1 MVVTNSPTT
10 AGEKDVGFSVHEL
23 MHHFFEVVFVHLAMA
38 DDDTSLRDKF
48 LNPGLHVLDGR
59 HAVVEEEHLTAA
71 GQFTSNGIADEPFV
85 VGADRGLHR
94 ESVGRRRVNRGHVA
108 RAHQREVQSARNWRG
123 REGENVDESEAFLE
137 DFFVA
142 NADVPPA
149 NAETVAIDTVDGAAR
164 TFEPRG
170 VTPLDTGVFV
180 IGCIPFVWATW
191 EFWRRIAVGAS
202 FGTGK
207 DAIVFSTE
215 EDPDEDQMRRFGGR
229 RVLGKG
235 ALAVAYVLFAAA
247 GGSVLL
253 AVYAALNV

>member
-1 MVVTNSPTT
+1 MHLSASLCALLATT
-10 AGEKDVGFSVHEL
+10 AALQPVVRMRTRPRGRAELAVYARESNDDAKPLEYYKGMVTSKPSADDGEKDML
-23 MHHFFEVVFVHLAMA
+23 TPTLKLAGGA
-38 DDDTSLRDKF
+38 SAL
-48 LNPGLHVLDGR
+48 LIALL
-59 HAVVEEEHLTAA
+59 AA
-71 GQFTSNGIADEPFV
+71 FFV
-85 VGADRGLHR
+85 V
-94 ESVGRRRVNRGHVA
+94 NM
-108 RAHQREVQSARNWRG
+108 
-123 REGENVDESEAFLE
+123 
-137 DFFVA
+137 
-142 NADVPPA
+142 DVPPA
-149 NAETVAIDTVDGAAR
+149 NALDAAVDGAAVDGAAR

-170 VTPLDTGVFV
+170 VTALDTGVFV

-207 DAIVFSTE
+207 DAIVFSTD

-253 AVYAALNV
+253 AVVAALQV

>member
-1 MVVTNSPTT
+1 MEYYKGMVTSQPSAND
-10 AGEKDVGFSVHEL
+10 GEKDML
-23 MHHFFEVVFVHLAMA
+23 TPTLKLAGGA
-38 DDDTSLRDKF
+38 SAL
-48 LNPGLHVLDGR
+48 LVALI
-59 HAVVEEEHLTAA
+59 AA
-71 GQFTSNGIADEPFV
+71 
-85 VGADRGLHR
+85 
-94 ESVGRRRVNRGHVA
+94 
-108 RAHQREVQSARNWRG
+108 
-123 REGENVDESEAFLE
+123 
-137 DFFVA
+137 FFVA
-142 NADVPPA
+142 NMDVPPA
-149 NAETVAIDTVDGAAR
+149 NAIETLDGR

-180 IGCIPFVWATW
+180 IGCVPFVWATW

-207 DAIVFSTE
+207 DAIVFSTD
-215 EDPDEDQMRRFGGR
+215 EDPDEDQVRRFGGR

>member
-1 MVVTNSPTT
+1 MRTRPRGRGKVAVHARDGGDDAKPLEYYKGMVTSTP
-10 AGEKDVGFSVHEL
+10 S
-23 MHHFFEVVFVHLAMA
+23 A
-38 DDDTSLRDKF
+38 DDGAKDM
-48 LNPGLHVLDGR
+48 
-59 HAVVEEEHLTAA
+59 LTPTLKLAGGASALLVALLAA
-71 GQFTSNGIADEPFV
+71 FFV
-85 VGADRGLHR
+85 V
-94 ESVGRRRVNRGHVA
+94 NM
-108 RAHQREVQSARNWRG
+108 
-123 REGENVDESEAFLE
+123 
-137 DFFVA
+137 
-142 NADVPPA
+142 DVPPA
-149 NAETVAIDTVDGAAR
+149 NAIETLDGR

-170 VTPLDTGVFV
+170 VTPQDTGVFV

-207 DAIVFSTE
+207 DAIVFSTD
-215 EDPDEDQMRRFGGR
+215 EDPDEDQVRRFGGR

>member
-1 MVVTNSPTT
+1 MPAAKDDDDDARSMEYYKGMITSKPS
-10 AGEKDVGFSVHEL
+10 ADDGEKDML
-23 MHHFFEVVFVHLAMA
+23 TPTLKLAGGA
-38 DDDTSLRDKF
+38 SAL
-48 LNPGLHVLDGR
+48 LVALI
-59 HAVVEEEHLTAA
+59 AA
-71 GQFTSNGIADEPFV
+71 FFV
-85 VGADRGLHR
+85 V
-94 ESVGRRRVNRGHVA
+94 NM
-108 RAHQREVQSARNWRG
+108 
-123 REGENVDESEAFLE
+123 
-137 DFFVA
+137 
-142 NADVPPA
+142 DVPPA
-149 NAETVAIDTVDGAAR
+149 NAIDTLDGR

-180 IGCIPFVWATW
+180 IGCVPFVWATW

-207 DAIVFSTE
+207 DAIVFDTG
-215 EDPDEDQMRRFGGR
+215 DDADEDQVRRFGGR

>member
-1 MVVTNSPTT
+1 MARRHVLRTALVISST
-10 AGEKDVGFSVHEL
+10 AGFQRLTRPLCSRRAVRPPAAARDGDDAKPLDYYKGMITSKPT
-23 MHHFFEVVFVHLAMA
+23 A
-38 DDDTSLRDKF
+38 DDGDKDMLTPTLKLAGGASALLVALLAAF
-48 LNPGLHVLDGR
+48 F
-59 HAVVEEEHLTAA
+59 AV
-71 GQFTSNGIADEPFV
+71 NM
-85 VGADRGLHR
+85 
-94 ESVGRRRVNRGHVA
+94 
-108 RAHQREVQSARNWRG
+108 
-123 REGENVDESEAFLE
+123 
-137 DFFVA
+137 
-142 NADVPPA
+142 DVPPA
-149 NAETVAIDTVDGAAR
+149 NAIDTLDGR

-180 IGCIPFVWATW
+180 IGCIPFLWATW

-207 DAIVFSTE
+207 DAVVFDTG
-215 EDPDEDQMRRFGGR
+215 DDADDDQIRRFGGR

>member
-1 MVVTNSPTT
+1 MRSSLGTTLLVATT
-10 AGEKDVGFSVHEL
+10 ALQPVARMRTRPRGRAQVTVYAREDDDDARSLEYYKGMVTSTPS
-23 MHHFFEVVFVHLAMA
+23 A
-38 DDDTSLRDKF
+38 DDGAKDM
-48 LNPGLHVLDGR
+48 
-59 HAVVEEEHLTAA
+59 LTPTLKLAGGASALLVALLAA
-71 GQFTSNGIADEPFV
+71 FFV
-85 VGADRGLHR
+85 V
-94 ESVGRRRVNRGHVA
+94 NM
-108 RAHQREVQSARNWRG
+108 
-123 REGENVDESEAFLE
+123 
-137 DFFVA
+137 
-142 NADVPPA
+142 DVPPA
-149 NAETVAIDTVDGAAR
+149 NAIETLDGR

-253 AVYAALNV
+253 AVVAALQV

>member
-1 MVVTNSPTT
+1 MRLSRSLCSLLATT
-10 AGEKDVGFSVHEL
+10 AALQPVARMRTRPRGRAQVTVYAREDDDDARSLEYYKGMVTSTPS
-23 MHHFFEVVFVHLAMA
+23 A
-38 DDDTSLRDKF
+38 DDGAKDMLTPTLKLAGGASAL
-48 LNPGLHVLDGR
+48 LVAL
-59 HAVVEEEHLTAA
+59 LTA
-71 GQFTSNGIADEPFV
+71 FFV
-85 VGADRGLHR
+85 V
-94 ESVGRRRVNRGHVA
+94 NM
-108 RAHQREVQSARNWRG
+108 
-123 REGENVDESEAFLE
+123 
-137 DFFVA
+137 
-142 NADVPPA
+142 DVPPA
-149 NAETVAIDTVDGAAR
+149 NAIETLDGR

-253 AVYAALNV
+253 AVVAALQV